1 MQFFLYVLPPQQFA
15 GYVAIELLAIA
26 ITEGKDHLVVEC
38 NARAVHLQEVSHV
51 DDVRLMNA
59 QEVVGRD
66 AFLQFLHA
74 EEHHQGLVV
83 AIEVDAQILAHALH
97 IHNIV
102 DDNPHHLMVNTLLIL
117 T

>member
-1 MQFFLYVLPPQQFA
+1 MLKRPAWTIVLGGPFCAWASALQLILYVLPPQQFT

-26 ITEGKDHLVVEC
+26 ITEGKDHLVVES

-59 QEVVGRD
+59 QEVVGRE

-74 EEHHQGLVV
+74 EEHHQGLVS
-83 AIEVDAQILAHALH
+83 AIRLASL
-97 IHNIV
+97 
-102 DDNPHHLMVNTLLIL
+102 
-117 T
+117 